1 MKRLKIGIT
10 LIALVII
17 NFVIAW
23 LLLQGF
29 NNPAPSG
36 ERYAVVVGWPQAAA
50 TLQLGQVSGVGVD
63 PRGEVY
69 LFHRGARNW
78 QGEPLGLETI
88 QTPTV
93 AVVDSVQGRLIR
105 QWGADLFVMPH
116 SLTVALDAAGETHLW
131 LTDVGL
137 HQVLA
142 FDAAGKLLLTLGE
155 RGVAG
160 ADESHFNQPTDVAIA
175 ADGSIFV
182 SDGYGNNRIVHFTA
196 SGHFL
201 QAWGKQGSEPGE
213 FDLPHSIAIDR
224 AGKLYVADRGNSRLQ
239 IFDQQGKLFALWPRA
254 QVGRPWAVRVDA
266 DGNVYVV
273 DGGDQRSYLP
283 DRARILKFDPN
294 GALLAAFGAY
304 GNESGAFIW
313 PHTIAIDAAGS
324 LYVGEVATGMRVQ
337 KFQR

>member
-1 MKRLKIGIT
+1 MKRFKIGVA
-10 LIALVII
+10 LIAVIII
-17 NFVIAW
+17 NFAIAW
-23 LLLQGF
+23 LLLQWA
-29 NNPAPSG
+29 NNSPPSG
-36 ERYAVVVGWPQAAA
+36 ERYEVVVGWPQVAA

-78 QGEPLGLETI
+78 QGEPLGLDPI
-88 QTPTV
+88 QAPTV
-93 AVVDSVQGRLIR
+93 VVVDSVQGRLIR

-116 SLTVALDAAGETHLW
+116 SLTVAPDAAGETHLW
-131 LTDVGL
+131 FTDVGL
-137 HQVLA
+137 HQVLE

-160 ADESHFNQPTDVAIA
+160 ADERHFNQPTDVAIA

-182 SDGYGNNRIVHFTA
+182 SDGYGNNRIVHFSPA
-196 SGHFL
+196 GQFL
-201 QAWGKQGSEPGE
+201 QAWGKEGSEPGE

-224 AGKLYVADRGNSRLQ
+224 AGKVYVADRGNSRLQ
-239 IFDQQGKLFALWPRA
+239 IFDQGGKFLALWPRA
-254 QVGRPWAVRVDA
+254 QVGRPWAVRVDGA
-266 DGNVYVV
+266 GNVYVV

-283 DRARILKFDPN
+283 DRARSLKFDAA

-304 GNESGAFIW
+304 GSEPGAFIW
-313 PHTIAIDAAGS
+313 PHTIAVDTAGS

>member
-1 MKRLKIGIT
+1 MKRLNVGIT

-29 NNPAPSG
+29 KHPSTSG
-36 ERYAVVVGWPQAAA
+36 ERYGVVIGWPQTAT

-63 PRGEVY
+63 TQGQVY

-78 QGEPLGLETI
+78 QGEPLGLEPIQSPTI
-88 QTPTV
+88 T
-93 AVVDSVQGRLIR
+93 VVDAKDGRLIR
-105 QWGADLFVMPH
+105 QWGSHFFVIPH
-116 SLTVALDAAGETHLW
+116 SLTVARDSAGEEYLW

-137 HQVLA
+137 HQVFQ
-142 FDAAGKLLLTLGE
+142 FDMAGNLLLTLGE

-182 SDGYGNNRIVHFTA
+182 SDGYGNNRIVHFAA
-196 SGHFL
+196 SGQFL
-201 QAWGKQGSEPGE
+201 QAWGKPGSEPGE

-224 AGKLYVADRGNSRLQ
+224 AGKVYVADRGNSRLQ
-239 IFDQQGKLFALWPRA
+239 IFDQQGNLLTIWLRD
-254 QVGRPWAVRVDA
+254 QVGRPWSVRIDSA
-266 DGNVYVV
+266 GNIYVV
-273 DGGDQRSYLP
+273 DGGDQRTYLP
-283 DRARILKFDPN
+283 DRARILKFDTN
-294 GALLAAFGAY
+294 GLLLASFGAY
-304 GNESGAFIW
+304 GSEPGGFIW
-313 PHTIAIDAAGS
+313 PHTIAVDAAGS
-324 LYVGEVATGMRVQ
+324 LYVGEVATGKRVQ